1 MQLKLSADPRGRSLQ
16 RLGAAAGAAAVAL
29 ACAPSFAVSFD
40 NGKVNGSFDT
50 TISLG
55 GIWRLEQAANNIVG
69 TANGGEAFSVNY
81 DDGTLNF
88 NRGLASSVAKITSEF
103 EINYKNFGFF
113 TRGTYFYD
121 FELKDGD
128 RLRTPLSE
136 GALKRSG
143 SDGDVLDALFFW
155 RFNIGGMP
163 AEFRIGEQVVNWGE
177 STFIQGGNNVINHFN
192 VSALRVPGAELREAL
207 LAQDLAW
214 FSISPTNNLTIE
226 AVYQYDWDDTE
237 PEGAGSFF
245 STNDFAVDGGSHV
258 RLGFGDTPDTPNP
271 MFTDPTRPF
280 NAIPRGFA
288 DAPDDGGQYGFA
300 VRYYAEDFNNGTE
313 FGLYYYKYHSRLPVL
328 SARSGQLSG
337 LIAAASIGAAPG
349 AGGASD
355 IAGAAGLSFLGT
367 NPGDFDAAIA
377 AGQAAANAG
386 VSDFAAGGIAAAA
399 ITGQNVAQVAG
410 AYATDA
416 FGATANYFTSFP
428 EDITNIG
435 LSFNTT
441 VGQIAVQGEYS
452 LKLDLPLQV
461 DDLEL
466 LFAGLSSLRDQF
478 AEFGQLGSFSI
489 NSISPQFNENAPPG
503 TVINGFKRQDVSQ
516 FQVTATRLFGP
527 MLGANQGALVAEAAV
542 VHVHRMPDQDVL
554 RFDAAGTF
562 VSGNAFL
569 ADIGHPGKPFLG
581 PEFFPTATSYGY
593 RLLGLLE
600 YNNAIGP
607 INLIPN
613 FSWQH
618 DLDGIS
624 PGPGGNFIEGRKALT
639 LGVRAN
645 YLSTWGLS
653 VNWTSFYGGGSQ
665 NLLRDRDFIGA
676 NLTYNF

>member
-1 MQLKLSADPRGRSLQ
+1 MQLKLSSGPRGLLLQ
-16 RLGAAAGAAAVAL
+16 RLGSATIAAAVAL

-40 NGKVNGSFDT
+40 KGEVSGSFDT

-55 GIWRLEQAANNIVG
+55 GIWRMEQRANNIVG

-88 NRGLASSVAKITSEF
+88 NRGLASSVAKITSDF

-121 FELKDGD
+121 FELEDDD
-128 RLRTPLSE
+128 RLRTSLNE

-143 SDGDVLDALFFW
+143 SDGDVLDAMFYW
-155 RFNIGGMP
+155 RFKIGDMP

-192 VSALRVPGAELREAL
+192 VSALRIPGAELREAI

-214 FSISPTNNLTIE
+214 VSISPTDNLPFE

-237 PEGAGSFF
+237 PEGAGTFF

-271 MFTDPTRPF
+271 QFSDPTRPF
-280 NAIPRGFA
+280 NAIPRGGS

-300 VRYYAEDFNNGTE
+300 MRYYAEDFNNGTE
-313 FGLYYYKYHSRLPVL
+313 FGLFYYKYHSRLPVL

-337 LIAAASIGAAPG
+337 LIAAASIGAAAG

-355 IAGAAGLSFLGT
+355 IANAAGLSFLAT

-377 AGQAAANAG
+377 AGQAAANGG

-399 ITGQNVAQVAG
+399 ITGQSVAAVAG

-416 FGATANYFTSFP
+416 FGATAEYFTSFP

-435 LSFNTT
+435 MSFNTT
-441 VGQIAVQGEYS
+441 VGQFALQGEYS

-527 MLGANQGALVAEAAV
+527 MMGAAQGALVAEAAV
-542 VHVHRMPDQDVL
+542 VHVHRMPEQDIL

-562 VSGNAFL
+562 VSGNADL
-569 ADIGHPGKPFLG
+569 AAIGHPGKAFLG

-600 YNNAIGP
+600 YNNVIGSV
-607 INLIPN
+607 NLIPN

-618 DLDGIS
+618 DLEGIS

-639 LGVRAN
+639 LGVRGT
-645 YLSTWGLS
+645 YLSTWGMS

-676 NLTYNF
+676 NISYNF